1 MTGRLSEILL
11 ADPRGFC
18 GGVTRAIAL
27 VKKTLAD
34 FGAPVYVRHE
44 IVHNKHVVEDLRR
57 QGVIFIEDWSEMD
70 DPSRPVIIS
79 AHGAPQTVY
88 DEAKSLGLKLVDATC
103 PLVAKVHEQ
112 YRRLAAQN
120 LQIIVIGKKE
130 HPEITGTIGQCPGHA
145 PAAVINTVE
154 EAENL
159 ALQPGIRYG
168 VVTQTTLAV
177 DEVSRIIDVLAAKPG
192 IELATQNKNDICY
205 ATTHRQAAVKEL
217 ARQCSGVIVIGSK
230 NSSNSRQ
237 LQKTAEKAASGQEF
251 KAWLADDVSEID
263 WDSAGQIERLGVT
276 AGASAPD
283 YLVDELLAEARRRY
297 PNLKIR
303 YVTVTAETKI
313 P

>member
-1 MTGRLSEILL
+1 MMDRLSEIVL

-27 VKKTLAD
+27 VEKTLAD

-44 IVHNKHVVEDLRR
+44 IVHNKHVVEKLRR
-57 QGVIFIEDWSEMD
+57 KGVIFIEDWDEVS
-70 DPSRPVIIS
+70 DPSRPAVIS
-79 AHGAPQTVY
+79 AHGAPQAVY
-88 DEAKSLGLKLVDATC
+88 EEARRRGLKLIDATC
-103 PLVAKVHEQ
+103 PLVSKVHGQ
-112 YRRLAAQN
+112 YQQLVAQR

-130 HPEITGTIGQCPGHA
+130 HPEIIGTIGQRPDYA
-145 PAAVINTVE
+145 PAVVINTME

-177 DEVSRIIDVLAAKPG
+177 DEVNRIIEVLAAKPG
-192 IELATQNKNDICY
+192 IVLVTQDKNDICY

-217 ARQCSGVIVIGSK
+217 ARQCGGVIVIGSK

-237 LQKTAEKAASGQEF
+237 LQKTAEKAATVPGF
-251 KAWLADDVSEID
+251 KSWLADDVSEID
-263 WDSAGQIERLGVT
+263 WDSIGQIESLGLT

-283 YLVDELLAEARRRY
+283 YLVDDLLAEVRRRY
-297 PNLKIR
+297 PNIKIR
-303 YVTVTAETKI
+303 YVKVTAEKKI